1 MTKYVVV
8 KPFHDLTGFLSAGD
22 TIELD
27 SNSMRA
33 EVLQNNGVVVPL
45 QEETIPARFITQQEA
60 FSVLLP
66 KVEVEEIKEEIVIPE
81 VITVTNLVDG
91 KEIEVLQS
99 DVDDAELIEPPI
111 DEQSTNNTPYKYNM
125 RKGK

>member
-27 SNSMRA
+27 SQSMRA

-45 QEETIPARFITQQEA
+45 QEETIPARFISQEES

-66 KVEVEEIKEEIVIPE
+66 KVEVTEVKEEVVIPE

-99 DVDDAELIEPPI
+99 DVDDAELIEPPLE
-111 DEQSTNNTPYKYNM
+111 EQSTNNTPYKYNM